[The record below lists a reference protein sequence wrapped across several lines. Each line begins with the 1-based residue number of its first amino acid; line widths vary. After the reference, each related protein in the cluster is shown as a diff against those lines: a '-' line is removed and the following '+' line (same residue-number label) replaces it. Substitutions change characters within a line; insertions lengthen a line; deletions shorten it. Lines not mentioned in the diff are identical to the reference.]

1 MSKKRRSYLNSK
13 KRKETLA
20 IIAVYVVRVFL
31 YEEHG
36 LQELENLG
44 ARRKGDMSNDFNF
57 VFKAYLF

>member
-1 MSKKRRSYLNSK
+1 M
-13 KRKETLA
+13 
-20 IIAVYVVRVFL
+20 AVYVVRVFL

-44 ARRKGDMSNDFNF
+44 ARRKGDMSNDCNF